1 MLRGR
6 FLDRPTW
13 ERMLRELGAE
23 PLARMT
29 PLNTAEWWR
38 RPARPP
44 FTVPVEDDGRC
55 DFWAFRRVYEAQGGR
70 PLSSE
75 PL

>member
-1 MLRGR
+1 MLRCR
-6 FLDRPTW
+6 FLDRPEW
-13 ERMLRELGAE
+13 EAMLQKLGAA
-23 PLARMT
+23 PAKGLG

-38 RPARPP
+38 RPGHMP
-44 FTVPVEDDGRC
+44 FTVPTEEDGRC

-75 PL
+75 PQ

>member
-23 PLARMT
+23 PLAGTT

-38 RPARPP
+38 SPGRPP

-55 DFWAFRRVYEAQGGR
+55 DFWAFRRIYEAQGGQ
-70 PLSSE
+70 PLSGD
-75 PL
+75 LQ

>member
-6 FLDRPTW
+6 YLDRPEW
-13 ERMLRELGAE
+13 EAMLRKLGAAPAE
-23 PLARMT
+23 GLG

-38 RPARPP
+38 RPGHMP
-44 FTVPVEDDGRC
+44 FTVPTEEDGRC

-75 PL
+75 AQ

>member
-13 ERMLRELGAE
+13 ERMLRALGAA
-23 PLARMT
+23 PLAGMT

-38 RPARPP
+38 RPGQPP
-44 FTVPVEDDGRC
+44 FTVPVEDDGSC

-70 PLSSE
+70 PLSSD
-75 PL
+75 PP